1 MTMLQSIGVPQPEF
15 SPHSKPS
22 RLSHS
27 VSSSNANTTKNHH
40 LPPLSLCRTTRFF
53 LSLSLSNPNCPF
65 SSFQLLPTIRRL
77 ISLHVSITI
86 IFLHHRLSLLPH
98 EIDFY
103 KISFLGFSTHTYT
116 LSKFLPK
123 TRYRRKF
130 FSSTSELPLCGFS
143 TIKGFVMN

>member
-1 MTMLQSIGVPQPEF
+1 MTMLQSIGSPPPTPTPPKITISPLYLSAELHASF
-15 SPHSKPS
+15 S
-22 RLSHS
+22 
-27 VSSSNANTTKNHH
+27 
-40 LPPLSLCRTTRFF
+40 